1 MTRAGGDA
9 GAGANGRGGA
19 LVGVDLL
26 LDGVAYLRLELLA
39 VLHVLA
45 VDLLRELEAL
55 VRDQRLL
62 ELLDVGPPPA
72 QPPLVEDG
80 IEKLTDDAVA
90 GVEAVTASDTE
101 FVAPVVLVGLFLCV
115 CCSALL
121 FLVCVWRCVNRRGAR
136 ARTRPTQ
143 VVLPPLPERG
153 PPPPFADVMY
163 AGK

>member
-1 MTRAGGDA
+1 MASPST
-9 GAGANGRGGA
+9 
-19 LVGVDLL
+19 
-26 LDGVAYLRLELLA
+26 
-39 VLHVLA
+39 
-45 VDLLRELEAL
+45 
-55 VRDQRLL
+55 
-62 ELLDVGPPPA
+62 PPPA
-72 QPPLVEDG
+72 TSASAARPGMHD
-80 IEKLTDDAVA
+80 IA
-90 GVEAVTASDTE
+90 GGVRRWFIPELETMRSRALLWTSEPTE

>member
-1 MTRAGGDA
+1 MP
-9 GAGANGRGGA
+9 NSPFF
-19 LVGVDLL
+19 LPP
-26 LDGVAYLRLELLA
+26 EL
-39 VLHVLA
+39 
-45 VDLLRELEAL
+45 
-55 VRDQRLL
+55 
-62 ELLDVGPPPA
+62 PPPL
-72 QPPLVEDG
+72 PFVSPSLYVS

>member
-1 MTRAGGDA
+1 MP
-9 GAGANGRGGA
+9 NSPFF
-19 LVGVDLL
+19 LL
-26 LDGVAYLRLELLA
+26 PEL
-39 VLHVLA
+39 
-45 VDLLRELEAL
+45 
-55 VRDQRLL
+55 
-62 ELLDVGPPPA
+62 PPPL
-72 QPPLVEDG
+72 PFVSPSLYVSTDSPRKIWSPGG

-90 GVEAVTASDTE
+90 GVEAVTASGTE

-153 PPPPFADVMY
+153 PPAPFADVMY

>member
-1 MTRAGGDA
+1 MHAHTSIATFPA
-9 GAGANGRGGA
+9 PSTPA
-19 LVGVDLL
+19 
-26 LDGVAYLRLELLA
+26 
-39 VLHVLA
+39 
-45 VDLLRELEAL
+45 
-55 VRDQRLL
+55 
-62 ELLDVGPPPA
+62 PPA
-72 QPPLVEDG
+72 HYFLNMPNSPFFL
-80 IEKLTDDAVA
+80 
-90 GVEAVTASDTE
+90 
-101 FVAPVVLVGLFLCV
+101 PLVGLFLCV